1 MWRILSLLPDGL
13 LEWAALALVAG
24 MTFLAGYGRGAD
36 DTRQECET
44 RIAVM
49 EKDRARQEQARAE
62 AMAAA
67 EKSARE
73 RLAAA
78 TARGDRLALEVAQKT
93 KELDAERASVN
104 RRLVHVA
111 ETARRDCA
119 GLSAEWVRLYNETLG
134 LAGPGAG
141 DSAEGGSPASGIAAG
156 PAGASGAAGAGIR
169 PDALATPEDVLTHIR
184 DYGHYCR
191 TLEAGYRSLIL
202 FTKEDTP

>member
-44 RIAVM
+44 RIAVLQK
-49 EKDRARQEQARAE
+49 EYAEREQARAE

-78 TARGDRLALEVAQKT
+78 IARGDRLALEVAQRT
-93 KELDAERASVN
+93 KELDAERASVT
-104 RRLVHVA
+104 RRLAHVA

-119 GLSAEWVRLYNETLG
+119 GLTADWVRLYNQALG
-134 LAGPGAG
+134 LAGTGTGRGAESG
-141 DSAEGGSPASGIAAG
+141 RTGTGIAAG

>member
-1 MWRILSLLPDGL
+1 MWRILSLLPDSL
-13 LEWAALALVAG
+13 LEWAALILILSAA
-24 MTFLAGYGRGAD
+24 FLAGYVRGED
-36 DTRQECET
+36 GTRQEYEA
-44 RIAVM
+44 RIAIM
-49 EKDRARQEQARAE
+49 ERDRAREEQARAE
-62 AMAAA
+62 TVAAA

-73 RLAAA
+73 HLAAA
-78 TARGDRLALEVAQKT
+78 TARGDRLALEVAQRT
-93 KELDAERASVN
+93 KELDAERASVT
-104 RRLVHVA
+104 RRLAHAA
-111 ETARRDCA
+111 EAARRDCA

-141 DSAEGGSPASGIAAG
+141 DSAEGGSPAPGIAAG
-156 PAGASGAAGAGIR
+156 PAGTSGAAGAGIR

>member
-1 MWRILSLLPDGL
+1 MWRILSLLPDSL
-13 LEWAALALVAG
+13 TEWVALALVAG
-24 MTFLAGYGRGAD
+24 MAFLAGYGRGAD
-36 DTRQECET
+36 DARQECET

-104 RRLVHVA
+104 RRLAHVA

-119 GLSAEWVRLYNETLG
+119 GLTAPSALPEPVPVVAPKADAPVPATLLMLPAPPEP
-134 LAGPGAG
+134 LAPGYG
-141 DSAEGGSPASGIAAG
+141 
-156 PAGASGAAGAGIR
+156 R
-169 PDALATPEDVLTHIR
+169 TH
-184 DYGHYCR
+184 
-191 TLEAGYRSLIL
+191 
-202 FTKEDTP
+202 

>member
-13 LEWAALALVAG
+13 LEWTALALVAG

-44 RIAVM
+44 RIAVLQK
-49 EKDRARQEQARAE
+49 EYAEREQARAE

-73 RLAAA
+73 RLAVA
-78 TARGDRLALEVAQKT
+78 TARGDRLALEVAQRT
-93 KELDAERASVN
+93 KELDAERASVT
-104 RRLVHVA
+104 RRLAHVA

-119 GLSAEWVRLYNETLG
+119 GLTADWVRLYNEALG

-156 PAGASGAAGAGIR
+156 PAGASRAAGAGIR

>member
-44 RIAVM
+44 RIAVLQK
-49 EKDRARQEQARAE
+49 EYAEREQARAE

-73 RLAAA
+73 RLAMA
-78 TARGDRLALEVAQKT
+78 TARGDRLALEVAQRT
-93 KELDAERASVN
+93 KELDAERASVT
-104 RRLVHVA
+104 RRLAHVA

-119 GLSAEWVRLYNETLG
+119 GLTADWVRLYNEALG

-156 PAGASGAAGAGIR
+156 PAGASRAAGAGIR

>member
-1 MWRILSLLPDGL
+1 MWRILSLLPDSL
-13 LEWAALALVAG
+13 PEWVALALVAG
-24 MTFLAGYGRGAD
+24 MAFLAGYGRGAD
-36 DTRQECET
+36 DARQECEA

-78 TARGDRLALEVAQKT
+78 IARGDRLALEVAQKT

-104 RRLVHVA
+104 RRLAHVA

-119 GLSAEWVRLYNETLG
+119 GLTGTGTGRGAE
-134 LAGPGAG
+134 
-141 DSAEGGSPASGIAAG
+141 SGRTGTGNAAD
-156 PAGASGAAGAGIR
+156 ASGAAGAAGTGIR
-169 PDALATPEDVLTHIR
+169 PDALATPEDVLAHVR
-184 DYGHYCR
+184 DYGQYCR
-191 TLEAGYRSLIL
+191 KLEAGYRALADYA
-202 FTKEDTP
+202 ENAHD

>member
-13 LEWAALALVAG
+13 LEWAALTLVAG

-44 RIAVM
+44 RIAVLQK
-49 EKDRARQEQARAE
+49 EYAEREQARAE

-78 TARGDRLALEVAQKT
+78 TARGDRLALEVAQRT
-93 KELDAERASVN
+93 KELDAERASVT
-104 RRLVHVA
+104 RRLAHAA
-111 ETARRDCA
+111 EAARRDCA

>member
-1 MWRILSLLPDGL
+1 MWRILSLLPDSL
-13 LEWAALALVAG
+13 TEWVALALVAG
-24 MTFLAGYGRGAD
+24 MAFLAGYGRGAD
-36 DTRQECET
+36 DARQECEA

-78 TARGDRLALEVAQKT
+78 IARGDRLALEVAQKT

-119 GLSAEWVRLYNETLG
+119 GLTADWVRLYNQALG
-134 LAGPGAG
+134 LAGTGTGRGA
-141 DSAEGGSPASGIAAG
+141 ESGRTGTGNAADA
-156 PAGASGAAGAGIR
+156 PGAAGAAGTGIR
-169 PDALATPEDVLTHIR
+169 PDALATPEDVLAHVR
-184 DYGHYCR
+184 DYGQYCR
-191 TLEAGYRSLIL
+191 KLEAGYRALADYA
-202 FTKEDTP
+202 ENAHD

>member
-44 RIAVM
+44 RIAVLQK
-49 EKDRARQEQARAE
+49 EYAEREQARAE

-73 RLAAA
+73 RLAVA
-78 TARGDRLALEVAQKT
+78 TARGDRLALEVAQRT
-93 KELDAERASVN
+93 KELDAERASVT
-104 RRLVHVA
+104 RRLAHVA

-119 GLSAEWVRLYNETLG
+119 GLTADWVRLYNEALG
-134 LAGPGAG
+134 LAGADAG
-141 DSAEGGSPASGIAAG
+141 HNAGSGRTGSVNTADTA
-156 PAGASGAAGAGIR
+156 GAAGAAGTGIR

>member
-1 MWRILSLLPDGL
+1 MWRILSLLPDSL
-13 LEWAALALVAG
+13 PEWVALALVAG
-24 MTFLAGYGRGAD
+24 MTFLAGYERGAD
-36 DTRQECET
+36 DARQECET

-49 EKDRARQEQARAE
+49 EKDRVRQEQARAE

-119 GLSAEWVRLYNETLG
+119 GLTADWVRLYNEALG
-134 LAGPGAG
+134 LAGAG
-141 DSAEGGSPASGIAAG
+141 HNAGSGRTGSVNTADTA
-156 PAGASGAAGAGIR
+156 GAAGAAGTGIR
-169 PDALATPEDVLTHIR
+169 PDALATPEDVLAHVR
-184 DYGHYCR
+184 DYGQYCR
-191 TLEAGYRSLIL
+191 KLEAGYRALADYA
-202 FTKEDTP
+202 ENAHD

>member
-44 RIAVM
+44 RIAVLQK
-49 EKDRARQEQARAE
+49 EYAEREQARAE
-62 AMAAA
+62 VMAAA

-104 RRLVHVA
+104 RRLAHVA

-119 GLSAEWVRLYNETLG
+119 GLTADWVRLYNQALG
-134 LAGPGAG
+134 LAGTGTGRGAESG
-141 DSAEGGSPASGIAAG
+141 RTGTGIAAG

>member
-1 MWRILSLLPDGL
+1 MWRILSLLPDSL
-13 LEWAALALVAG
+13 TEWVALALVAG
-24 MTFLAGYGRGAD
+24 MAFLAGYGRGAD
-36 DTRQECET
+36 DARQECEA

-78 TARGDRLALEVAQKT
+78 IARGDRLALEVAQKT

-104 RRLVHVA
+104 RRLAHVA

-119 GLSAEWVRLYNETLG
+119 GLTADWVRLYNQALA
-134 LAGPGAG
+134 LAGTGTGRGAESGRTGTGNAADAPGAEQH
-141 DSAEGGSPASGIAAG
+141 D
-156 PAGASGAAGAGIR
+156 IR
-169 PDALATPEDVLTHIR
+169 SLELRSRLAKRAHAALAVHARADGLPVNRLDNVDGVE
-184 DYGHYCR
+184 
-191 TLEAGYRSLIL
+191 E
-202 FTKEDTP
+202 P